1 MSTAAF
7 GTTVKVNSDP
17 AIFTM
22 GTRSAAV
29 PLRQQ
34 VESALRNTGADI
46 CLDFDGVTVTQ
57 GYMDELL
64 GVLILR
70 YGPSL
75 LERIAFK
82 ACSTDVQAVIQF
94 VATTRA
100 QDYKELSNRAIV
112 S

>member
-1 MSTAAF
+1 MPTAAYE
-7 GTTVKVNSDP
+7 TTVKACSDP
-17 AIFTM
+17 AI
-22 GTRSAAV
+22 GTLGIRSAAI

-34 VESALRNTGADI
+34 VESALRSSDGNI
-46 CLDFDGVTVTQ
+46 CLDFTGLMVTH
-57 GYMDELL
+57 GYMDGLL
-64 GVLILR
+64 GDLILR

-75 LERIAFK
+75 FERVAFK
-82 ACSTDVQAVIQF
+82 GCSEDVQAVIQF